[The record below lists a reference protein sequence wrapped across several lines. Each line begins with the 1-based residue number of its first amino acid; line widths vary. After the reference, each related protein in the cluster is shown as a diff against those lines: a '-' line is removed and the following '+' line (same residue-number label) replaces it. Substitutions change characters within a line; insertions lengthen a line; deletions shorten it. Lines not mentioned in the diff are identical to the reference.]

1 MSTEQNKAIV
11 RRVYEEVINQERADL
26 IETLYAAD
34 VVVHDPFMGE
44 AHGVGAFRELLGMF
58 DAAFPHH
65 RVAIDA
71 MIAEGDL
78 VSVLHTHTATHGGTF
93 MGMPATG
100 RSVVV
105 PGIELF
111 RLRDGRI
118 AEFWRKDDDV
128 SLMMQLGMLPG

>member
-1 MSTEQNKAIV
+1 MSTEQNKEIV
-11 RRVYEEVINQERADL
+11 RRVYEDVINQERAEL
-26 IETLYAAD
+26 IEALYAAD

-71 MIAEGDL
+71 MVAEGDM

-100 RSVVV
+100 KSVVV

-111 RLRDGRI
+111 RLRDGKI
-118 AEFWRKDDDV
+118 VEFWRKDDDV
-128 SLMMQLGMLPG
+128 SLMVQLGMIPS